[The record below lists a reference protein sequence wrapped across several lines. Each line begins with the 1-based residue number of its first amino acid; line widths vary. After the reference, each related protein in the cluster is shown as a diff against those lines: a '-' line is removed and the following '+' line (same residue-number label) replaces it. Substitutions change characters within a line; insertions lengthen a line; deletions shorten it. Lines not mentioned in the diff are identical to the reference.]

1 MKVRDA
7 VNPSRLLVFDT
18 DPALHELLVPVL
30 QREGRSVQDAYD
42 RREALEAL
50 RHSEC
55 DLILAGQGRNGDDGL
70 KLLRRM
76 RSIRPEARVIMAGSR
91 DPAGVLAAIRER
103 AYAYF
108 HKPLSTGPL
117 ADMVQLA
124 LDSTA
129 WRDDI
134 RVASARPEWI
144 TLEVRCKIE
153 AAERTTQFVREMLA
167 DLEPQTAED
176 IAIAFRE
183 LLINA
188 IEHGCK
194 SDAHK
199 RVRTS
204 LLRTSRAVMTH
215 IADPGKGFS
224 LGALPHAAIS
234 NPDGSPVKHLEYRE
248 EQGQRAGGFG
258 ILMSR
263 HLVDELLYNER
274 GNAVLA
280 VKYLK

>member
-1 MKVRDA
+1 MSDV

-18 DPALHELLVPVL
+18 DPALHEQLASVL
-30 QREGRSVQDAYD
+30 QREGRSIQDAYD
-42 RREALEAL
+42 RHEALEAL
-50 RHSEC
+50 RHSDC
-55 DLILAGQGRNGDDGL
+55 DLVLAGQGRNGDDGL
-70 KLLRRM
+70 KLMRRM
-76 RSIRPEARVIMAGSR
+76 RAIRPGARFIMAGSR

-103 AYAYF
+103 AFAYF

-144 TLEVRCKIE
+144 TLEVRCKLE
-153 AAERTTQFVREMLA
+153 AAERTTQFIREMLA
-167 DLEPQTAED
+167 DLDQQTAED
-176 IAIAFRE
+176 IAAAFRE
-183 LLINA
+183 LLING
-188 IEHGCK
+188 IEHGGK
-194 SDAHK
+194 SDERK

-204 LLRTSRAVMTH
+204 LLRTSRAVMAH

-224 LGALPHAAIS
+224 LQSLPHAAIS
-234 NPDGSPVKHLEYRE
+234 NPDGSPTKHIEYRE

>member
-1 MKVRDA
+1 

-18 DPALHELLVPVL
+18 DRALHELLAPLL
-30 QREGRSVQDAYD
+30 QREGRSIQDAYD
-42 RREALEAL
+42 RHEALEAL
-50 RHSEC
+50 RHSAC
-55 DLILAGQGRNGDDGL
+55 DLVLAGQGRNGDEGL
-70 KLLRRM
+70 KLLRRI
-76 RSIRPEARVIMAGSR
+76 RSIRPEARVILAGSR
-91 DPAGVLAAIRER
+91 DPAVALAAIRER

-108 HKPLSTGPL
+108 HKPISTGPL

-124 LDSTA
+124 LDAAA

-134 RVASARPEWI
+134 RVTSARPEWI
-144 TLEVRCKIE
+144 TLEVRCKLE
-153 AAERTTQFVREMLA
+153 AAERTTQFIREMLA

-188 IEHGCK
+188 IEHGGK
-194 SDAHK
+194 SDAHQ

-215 IADPGKGFS
+215 IADPGRGFS
-224 LGALPHAAIS
+224 LGALPHAAIN
-234 NPDGSPVKHLEYRE
+234 NPDGSPIKHLEYRE
-248 EQGQRAGGFG
+248 EQGRRPGGFG

-263 HLVDELLYNER
+263 SLVDELLYNQR

-280 VKYLK
+280 VKYLR

>member
-1 MKVRDA
+1 V
-7 VNPSRLLVFDT
+7 
-18 DPALHELLVPVL
+18 
-30 QREGRSVQDAYD
+30 
-42 RREALEAL
+42 
-50 RHSEC
+50 
-55 DLILAGQGRNGDDGL
+55 
-70 KLLRRM
+70 
-76 RSIRPEARVIMAGSR
+76 RSIRPEARVIVAGSR
-91 DPAGVLAAIRER
+91 DPAGALAAIRER

-108 HKPLSTGPL
+108 HKPISTGPL

-124 LDSTA
+124 LDAAA

-153 AAERTTQFVREMLA
+153 AAERTTQFIREMLA
-167 DLEPQTAED
+167 DLESQTAED

-188 IEHGCK
+188 IEHGGK

-224 LGALPHAAIS
+224 LESLPHAAIN
-234 NPDGSPVKHLEYRE
+234 NPDGSPIKHLEYRE
-248 EQGQRAGGFG
+248 EQGRRAGGFG

-263 HLVDELLYNER
+263 SLVDELLYNQR

>member
-1 MKVRDA
+1 M
-7 VNPSRLLVFDT
+7 NPSRLLVFDS
-18 DPALHELLVPVL
+18 DPALHELLAPLL
-30 QREGRSVQDAYD
+30 QREGRSIQDAYD
-42 RREALEAL
+42 RHEALEAL
-50 RHSEC
+50 RHSAC
-55 DLILAGQGRNGDDGL
+55 DLVLAGQGRNGDEGL
-70 KLLRRM
+70 KLLRRI
-76 RSIRPEARVIMAGSR
+76 RSIRPEARVILAGSR
-91 DPAGVLAAIRER
+91 DPAGALAAIRER

-108 HKPLSTGPL
+108 HKPISTGPL

-124 LDSTA
+124 LDAAA

-153 AAERTTQFVREMLA
+153 AAERTTQFIREMLA
-167 DLEPQTAED
+167 DLESQTAED

-188 IEHGCK
+188 IEHGGK

-204 LLRTSRAVMTH
+204 LLRTSRAVMTY

-224 LGALPHAAIS
+224 LESLPHAAIN
-234 NPDGSPVKHLEYRE
+234 NPDGSPIKHLEYRE
-248 EQGQRAGGFG
+248 EQGRRAGGFG

-263 HLVDELLYNER
+263 SLVDELLYNQR

>member
-1 MKVRDA
+1 VKVSDA
-7 VNPSRLLVFDT
+7 VNSSRLLVFDT
-18 DPALHELLVPVL
+18 DPALHELLAPVL
-30 QREGRSVQDAYD
+30 QREGRSIQDAYD
-42 RREALEAL
+42 RHEALEVL
-50 RHSEC
+50 RHSNC
-55 DLILAGQGRNGDDGL
+55 DVVLAGQGRNGDDGL
-70 KLLRRM
+70 KLMRRM
-76 RSIRPEARVIMAGSR
+76 RSIRPDAKVILAGNR
-91 DPAGVLAAIRER
+91 DPVRALAAIRGR

-108 HKPLSTGPL
+108 HKPIHTGPL

-124 LDSTA
+124 LDATA

-144 TLEVRCKIE
+144 TLEVRCKLE
-153 AAERTTQFVREMLA
+153 AAERTTQFIREMLA
-167 DLEPQTAED
+167 DLDSQLAED
-176 IAIAFRE
+176 VAAAFRE

-188 IEHGCK
+188 VEHGCN
-194 SDAHK
+194 SDPRK
-199 RVRTS
+199 RVRAS
-204 LLRTSRAVMTH
+204 LLRTSRAVITH

-224 LGALPHAAIS
+224 LQALPHAAIS
-234 NPDGSPVKHLEYRE
+234 NPDDSPTKHIEYRE

-263 HLVDELLYNER
+263 NLVDELLYNQR

>member
-1 MKVRDA
+1 M
-7 VNPSRLLVFDT
+7 NPSRLLVFDT
-18 DPALHELLVPVL
+18 DPALHELLAPLL
-30 QREGRSVQDAYD
+30 QREGRSIQDAYD
-42 RREALEAL
+42 RHEALEAL
-50 RHSEC
+50 RHSAC
-55 DLILAGQGRNGDDGL
+55 DLVLAGQGRNGDEGL
-70 KLLRRM
+70 KLLRRV
-76 RSIRPEARVIMAGSR
+76 RSIRPEARVIVAGSR
-91 DPAGVLAAIRER
+91 DPAGALAAIRER

-108 HKPLSTGPL
+108 HKPISTGPL

-124 LDSTA
+124 LDAAA

-153 AAERTTQFVREMLA
+153 AAERTTQFIREMLA
-167 DLEPQTAED
+167 DLESQTAED

-188 IEHGCK
+188 IEHGGK

-204 LLRTSRAVMTH
+204 LLRTSRAVMTY

-224 LGALPHAAIS
+224 LESLPHAAIN
-234 NPDGSPVKHLEYRE
+234 NPDGSPIKHLEYRE
-248 EQGQRAGGFG
+248 EQGRRAGGFG

-263 HLVDELLYNER
+263 SLVDELLYNQR

>member
-1 MKVRDA
+1 M
-7 VNPSRLLVFDT
+7 NPSRLLVYDA
-18 DPALHELLVPVL
+18 DPALHELLAPVL
-30 QREGRSVQDAYD
+30 KREGRSIQDAYD
-42 RREALEAL
+42 RQEALEAL

-55 DLILAGQGRNGDDGL
+55 DLVLAGQGRNGDEGL

-76 RSIRPEARVIMAGSR
+76 RSIRSEAKVILAGNC
-91 DPAGVLAAIRER
+91 DPAGALAAIRQR

-108 HKPLSTGPL
+108 HKPIPTGPL

-124 LDSTA
+124 LDATA

-144 TLEVRCKIE
+144 TLEVRCKLE
-153 AAERTTQFVREMLA
+153 AAERTTQFVRELLA
-167 DLEPQTAED
+167 DLDPQTAED

-188 IEHGCK
+188 IEHGGK

-199 RVRTS
+199 RVRAS

-224 LGALPHAAIS
+224 LQALPHAAIS
-234 NPDGSPVKHLEYRE
+234 NPDGSPIKHIEYRE

-263 HLVDELLYNER
+263 SLVDELLYNQP

-280 VKYLK
+280 VKYIK

>member
-1 MKVRDA
+1 M
-7 VNPSRLLVFDT
+7 NPRRLLVFDT
-18 DPALHELLVPVL
+18 DPALHELLASVL
-30 QREGRSVQDAYD
+30 QREGRSIQDAYD
-42 RREALEAL
+42 RHEALEAL

-55 DLILAGQGRNGDDGL
+55 DLVLAGQGRNGDEGL
-70 KLLRRM
+70 KLLRHM
-76 RSIRPEARVIMAGSR
+76 RSIRPDAKVILAGSR
-91 DPAGVLAAIRER
+91 DPAGVLAAIREH

-108 HKPLSTGPL
+108 HKPISAGPL

-124 LDSTA
+124 LDATT

-144 TLEVRCKIE
+144 TLEVRCKLE
-153 AAERTTQFVREMLA
+153 AAERTTQFIREMLA

-176 IAIAFRE
+176 IAAAFRE

-188 IEHGCK
+188 IEHGGK

-199 RVRTS
+199 RVRAS
-204 LLRTSRAVMTH
+204 LLRTSHAVMTH

-224 LGALPHAAIS
+224 LETLPHAAIS
-234 NPDGSPVKHLEYRE
+234 NPDGSPTKHIEYRE
-248 EQGQRAGGFG
+248 EHGKRAGGFG

-263 HLVDELLYNER
+263 HLVDELLYNQR

-280 VKYLK
+280 MKYLK

>member
-1 MKVRDA
+1 M
-7 VNPSRLLVFDT
+7 NPRRLLVFDT
-18 DPALHELLVPVL
+18 DPALHELLAPLL
-30 QREGRSVQDAYD
+30 QREGRSIQDAYE
-42 RREALEAL
+42 RHEALEAL
-50 RHSEC
+50 RHSDC
-55 DLILAGQGRNGDDGL
+55 DLVLAGQGRNGDEGL

-76 RSIRPEARVIMAGSR
+76 RSIRPEVKVILAGGR
-91 DPAGVLAAIRER
+91 DPAGALAAIRER

-108 HKPLSTGPL
+108 HKPIPAGPL

-124 LDSTA
+124 LDATV

-144 TLEVRCKIE
+144 TLEVRCKLE
-153 AAERTTQFVREMLA
+153 AAERTTQFIREILA
-167 DLEPQTAED
+167 DLESQQAED
-176 IAIAFRE
+176 VAAAFRE

-188 IEHGCK
+188 IEHGGK
-194 SDAHK
+194 SDAGK
-199 RVRTS
+199 RVRAS
-204 LLRTSRAVMTH
+204 LLRTSRAVMVH

-224 LGALPHAAIS
+224 LEALPHAAIS
-234 NPDGSPVKHLEYRE
+234 NPADSPTKHIEYRE

-263 HLVDELLYNER
+263 HLVDELLYNQR